1 MATDTG
7 AFAVG
12 RVAGRHRLAP
22 RISPNKTVE
31 GALGGWVVG
40 FTAVVLLRYLPNIE
54 VEYWKIVLLAL
65 ALPVVAQIGDL
76 AASVMKRAV
85 EVKDFSR
92 LIPGHGGVLDR
103 LDSMLVG
110 VPVVYFFVRW
120 VVL

>member
-1 MATDTG
+1 
-7 AFAVG
+7 
-12 RVAGRHRLAP
+12 P

-54 VEYWKIVLLAL
+54 VEYWKMVLLAL
-65 ALPVVAQIGDL
+65 ALPPAAQIGDL

-85 EVKDFSR
+85 DVKDFSR